1 MKLIIWGIGR
11 IFNKYK
17 RFLNIKDIVVFVD
30 NCEEL
35 WGKSIDGIKVISPS
49 KINKY
54 TFDYIV
60 VMTKSYNEIRKQ
72 IKELGIDTNKIVD
85 EKHLLGLKDEPAK
98 IRYDAKRPNLDGKR
112 IIIFSHSLDRTGAPL
127 VLYNMAKILVEDNMM

>member
-1 MKLIIWGIGR
+1 MKLIIWGIGK

-17 RFLNIKDIVVFVD
+17 RFLKTKDIVVFVD

-60 VMTKSYNEIRKQ
+60 IMTKS
-72 IKELGIDTNKIVD
+72 
-85 EKHLLGLKDEPAK
+85 
-98 IRYDAKRPNLDGKR
+98 
-112 IIIFSHSLDRTGAPL
+112 
-127 VLYNMAKILVEDNMM
+127 

>member
-72 IKELGIDTNKIVD
+72 IL
-85 EKHLLGLKDEPAK
+85 
-98 IRYDAKRPNLDGKR
+98 
-112 IIIFSHSLDRTGAPL
+112 SL
-127 VLYNMAKILVEDNMM
+127 IHI